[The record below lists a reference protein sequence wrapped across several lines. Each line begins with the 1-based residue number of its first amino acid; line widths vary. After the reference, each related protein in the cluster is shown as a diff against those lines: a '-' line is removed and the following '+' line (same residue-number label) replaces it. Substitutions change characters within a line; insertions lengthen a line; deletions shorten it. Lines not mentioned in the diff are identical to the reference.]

1 MMDDTM
7 IFTREDEEKEIDVS
21 FLYMQSKEK
30 QLVEIGNNQDD
41 LFRWW
46 DSFNYEMYLL
56 ENTNRTSTEDIK
68 LDYIRNRIELLMY
81 LKF

>member
-1 MMDDTM
+1 MMNDTL

-30 QLVEIGNNQDD
+30 QLLEIGNNQDD

>member
-1 MMDDTM
+1 M
-7 IFTREDEEKEIDVS
+7 IFSD
-21 FLYMQSKEK
+21 
-30 QLVEIGNNQDD
+30 GG
-41 LFRWW
+41 